1 MCVCVWKRVEAWM
14 EKKKIHANERTRL
27 TIVLLSRKLGEED
40 VRGQNDDPC
49 VDHLREWMQKK
60 NKKNKRKDIFQKRKR
75 IKEEE
80 EEKKRGKRNV
90 WAVVCH
96 LPFRE
101 DVIMGSPEN
110 DRSTV
115 FAWTSNVWK
124 WEKDK

>member
-1 MCVCVWKRVEAWM
+1 MRGSFRIFEGVDAKRT
-14 EKKKIHANERTRL
+14 KK
-27 TIVLLSRKLGEED
+27 
-40 VRGQNDDPC
+40 
-49 VDHLREWMQKK
+49 
-60 NKKNKRKDIFQKRKR
+60 KKNKRKDIFQKRKR

-80 EEKKRGKRNV
+80 KKKRKRNV

-115 FAWTSNVWK
+115 FAWTSMYENERK
-124 WEKDK
+124 INR

>member
-1 MCVCVWKRVEAWM
+1 MRGSFRVFEGVDAKRT
-14 EKKKIHANERTRL
+14 KK
-27 TIVLLSRKLGEED
+27 
-40 VRGQNDDPC
+40 
-49 VDHLREWMQKK
+49 
-60 NKKNKRKDIFQKRKR
+60 KKNKRKDIFQKRKR

-80 EEKKRGKRNV
+80 KKKRKRNV

-115 FAWTSNVWK
+115 FAWTSMYENERK
-124 WEKDK
+124 INR